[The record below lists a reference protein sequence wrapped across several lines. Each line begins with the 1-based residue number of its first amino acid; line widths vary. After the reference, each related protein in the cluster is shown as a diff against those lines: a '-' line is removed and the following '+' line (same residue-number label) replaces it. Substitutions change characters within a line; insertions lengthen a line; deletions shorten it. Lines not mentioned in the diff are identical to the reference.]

1 MTARME
7 ELDGGGTLGMSESIG
22 MMAMITVVD
31 YIAVNEMFACLGGMR
46 TETGVVWLLCVNAMV
61 HDRTR
66 GVRSAV
72 EGFGWGLC

>member
-7 ELDGGGTLGMSESIG
+7 EPDGGGAFGMRESIG

-46 TETGVVWLLCVNAMV
+46 TETV
-61 HDRTR
+61 
-66 GVRSAV
+66 
-72 EGFGWGLC
+72 